1 MIVILKRDI
10 KGTGKSGEI
19 VKVSDGYARN
29 MLLPKGWAIEAT
41 KGNVN
46 TLEKVKAKQEEEAA
60 AKKRA
65 AEELAEKIKTVEV
78 VIKTKAGGEGRL
90 FGSITSKDVC
100 EALKAQHKIV
110 VDKKKLRL
118 EQPIKNLGTFSV
130 KIKLYECIAK
140 TREQTRRLNAFLCN
154 RAKASNDIAFLSSPL
169 TGGGIGVSQF
179 GQLFLEGIK
188 HDRIMEELQACRI
201 I

>member
-60 AKKRA
+60 AKKKA
-65 AEELAEKIKTVEV
+65 AEETAAKIKTIEV
-78 VIKTKAGGEGRL
+78 VIKTKAGDGGRL

-100 EALKAQHKIV
+100 DALKEQYKIV
-110 VDKKKLRL
+110 VDKKNLQMS
-118 EQPIKNLGTFSV
+118 QPIKALGTFSV
-130 KIKLYECIAK
+130 KIKLHRDVSTE
-140 TREQTRRLNAFLCN
+140 
-154 RAKASNDIAFLSSPL
+154 L
-169 TGGGIGVSQF
+169 TV
-179 GQLFLEGIK
+179 K
-188 HDRIMEELQACRI
+188 VTD
-201 I
+201 

>member
-60 AKKRA
+60 AKRS
-65 AEELAEKIKTVEV
+65 EE
-78 VIKTKAGGEGRL
+78 
-90 FGSITSKDVC
+90 
-100 EALKAQHKIV
+100 
-110 VDKKKLRL
+110 
-118 EQPIKNLGTFSV
+118 
-130 KIKLYECIAK
+130 
-140 TREQTRRLNAFLCN
+140 RR
-154 RAKASNDIAFLSSPL
+154 
-169 TGGGIGVSQF
+169 
-179 GQLFLEGIK
+179 
-188 HDRIMEELQACRI
+188 
-201 I
+201 

>member
-65 AEELAEKIKTVEV
+65 AEKLAEKIKTVEV

-90 FGSITSKDVC
+90 FGSIMSKDVC

-130 KIKLYECIAK
+130 KIKLYQDVSTE
-140 TREQTRRLNAFLCN
+140 
-154 RAKASNDIAFLSSPL
+154 L
-169 TGGGIGVSQF
+169 TV
-179 GQLFLEGIK
+179 K
-188 HDRIMEELQACRI
+188 VTD
-201 I
+201 

>member
-60 AKKRA
+60 AKKKA
-65 AEELAEKIKTVEV
+65 AEETAAKIKTIEV
-78 VIKTKAGGEGRL
+78 LIKTKAGDGGRL

-100 EALKAQHKIV
+100 DALKEQYKIV
-110 VDKKKLRL
+110 VDKKNLQMS
-118 EQPIKNLGTFSV
+118 QPIKALGTFSV
-130 KIKLYECIAK
+130 KIKLHRDVSTE
-140 TREQTRRLNAFLCN
+140 
-154 RAKASNDIAFLSSPL
+154 L
-169 TGGGIGVSQF
+169 TV
-179 GQLFLEGIK
+179 K
-188 HDRIMEELQACRI
+188 VTN
-201 I
+201 

>member
-65 AEELAEKIKTVEV
+65 AEKLAEKIKTVEV

-100 EALKAQHKIV
+100 EALEIQHKIV

-130 KIKLYECIAK
+130 KIKLY
-140 TREQTRRLNAFLCN
+140 Q
-154 RAKASNDIAFLSSPL
+154 D
-169 TGGGIGVSQF
+169 VST
-179 GQLFLEGIK
+179 
-188 HDRIMEELQACRI
+188 ELKVRVTV
-201 I
+201 

>member
-130 KIKLYECIAK
+130 KIKLYQDVFTE
-140 TREQTRRLNAFLCN
+140 
-154 RAKASNDIAFLSSPL
+154 L
-169 TGGGIGVSQF
+169 TV
-179 GQLFLEGIK
+179 K
-188 HDRIMEELQACRI
+188 VTD
-201 I
+201 